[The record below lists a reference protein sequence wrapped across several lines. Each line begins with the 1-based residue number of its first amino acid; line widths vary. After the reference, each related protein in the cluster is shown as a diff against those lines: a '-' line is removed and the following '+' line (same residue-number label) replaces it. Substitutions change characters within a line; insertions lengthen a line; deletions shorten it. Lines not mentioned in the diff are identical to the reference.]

1 MYKSRI
7 KKTAGSLTV
16 AVDSQNG
23 ELLSLVDESSGDN
36 LIKNSSYT
44 LPNPFALTIGG
55 ITLTAPSNT
64 DIKKTPALQH
74 EVREGA
80 SSITVVYPMLTDGVR
95 FFDITVTVEIRC
107 LKDRRLTGKTAE
119 RRRPHAHGAGPSS
132 GRKNGK
138 AAAGGALNRQ
148 RPASR
153 AAGTGEN
160 DSPRLRP

>member
-23 ELLSLVDESSGDN
+23 ELLSLVDENSGDN

-55 ITLTAPSNT
+55 LTLTAPSNT
-64 DIKKTPALQH
+64 EIKKTPALAP

-80 SSITVVYPMLTDGVR
+80 SSITIVYPMLTDGVR
-95 FFDITVTVEIRC
+95 FFDITV
-107 LKDRRLTGKTAE
+107 DRTFLVVSIVRNFLSTCRTAA
-119 RRRPHAHGAGPSS
+119 P
-132 GRKNGK
+132 
-138 AAAGGALNRQ
+138 AASTNAAS
-148 RPASR
+148 PASTACSTAKATR
-153 AAGTGEN
+153 TIRSSIRTMPG
-160 DSPRLRP
+160 

>member
-64 DIKKTPALQH
+64 DIKKTPALQP

-107 LKDRRLTGKTAE
+107 L
-119 RRRPHAHGAGPSS
+119 PSS
-132 GRKNGK
+132 RLEFSIGEARAGLTS
-138 AAAGGALNRQ
+138 AAF
-148 RPASR
+148 PASTAYSTVKAMR
-153 AAGTGEN
+153 MT
-160 DSPRLRP
+160 RLSIPLTPD